1 MIEVTIDPSQI
12 KPDELFPASI
22 FEVDNKMA
30 SSSSEVDDGDASD
43 AVTETVHDRNPESP
57 LTSDSTQIVPPD
69 DDDKKTDDNDSVAI
83 FTVVGFK
90 GAMSLFCNS
99 RIILQLVCVVIA

>member
-1 MIEVTIDPSQI
+1 MIEVTINPSQI

-69 DDDKKTDDNDSVAI
+69 DNIKTTDDDSVAI
-83 FTVVGFK
+83 FTVVGLK

-99 RIILQLVCVVIA
+99 RIMSVCL